1 MLKYN
6 ILDSFVS

>member
-6 ILDSFVS
+6 ISYKDY

>member
-6 ILDSFVS
+6 KD